1 MPEQTRTRPRA
12 RRRLSVVGV
21 LGELLITVGVLVL
34 LFIGWYVWLNDVI
47 VGSEQTQ
54 AATELQQQWAEQS
67 RDERGEAGEPAEPPP
82 PVYGGQSPDSAPVR
96 AEPGGVNEAFA
107 TLIVPRFGTDYARTI
122 AQGIDV
128 RDVLNS
134 RRTGV
139 GHYPGTQ
146 MPGELGNFAIAA
158 HRNANGAPFG
168 RLVDLRVGDH
178 VYVETADGWYEYTFR
193 GLEYVLPNQVDVI
206 APVPREAGADPAERI
221 LTMTTCN
228 PLFST
233 DERAIAYSVMTAW
246 YPREGGMPA
255 ELSELGQEEA

>member
-1 MPEQTRTRPRA
+1 MPEQPPPRPRA
-12 RRRLSVVGV
+12 PRRLSVVGV

-34 LFIGWYVWLNDVI
+34 LFLGWYVWLNDII
-47 VGSEQTQ
+47 VGGEQTQ
-54 AATELQQQWAEQS
+54 AAVELQQQWAEQS
-67 RDERGEAGEPAEPPP
+67 RGERGEDAPSPP
-82 PVYGGQSPDSAPVR
+82 PVYEGQSPDAAPVR
-96 AEPGGVNEAFA
+96 AEPGGVNDALA
-107 TLIVPRFGTDYARTI
+107 TLIVPRFGADYARTI
-122 AQGIDV
+122 GQGIDV

-193 GLEYVLPNQVDVI
+193 GLEYVAPTQVDVI
-206 APVPREAGADPAERI
+206 APVPRDAGADPAERI

-233 DERAIAYSVMTAW
+233 AERAVAYSVMTAW

-255 ELSELGQEEA
+255 ELSELGQGEA

>member
-1 MPEQTRTRPRA
+1 MPDHPAPERA
-12 RRRLSVVGV
+12 RRRPSAGISIVGV
-21 LGELLITVGVLVL
+21 LGEILITLGVLVL
-34 LFIGWYVWLNDVI
+34 LFIGWYMWLNDII

-54 AATELQQQWAEQS
+54 AATELQQEWAEQD
-67 RDERGEAGEPAEPPP
+67 REERGEEGVPP
-82 PVYGGQSPDSAPVR
+82 PVVEGLSPDQAPVMV
-96 AEPGGVNEAFA
+96 EPDRTNEAFA
-107 TLIVPRFGTDYARTI
+107 TLIVPRFGADYARTV
-122 AQGIDV
+122 AQGVDL

-139 GHYPGTQ
+139 GHYPGTG

-168 RLVDLRVGDH
+168 KLVDLRVGDH

-193 GLEYVLPNQVDVI
+193 GLEYVLPTEVDVI
-206 APVPREAGADPAERI
+206 AAVPRAPQADPTERI

-233 DERAIAYSVMTAW
+233 AERAIAYSVMTAW
-246 YPREGGMPA
+246 YPRAGGMPA
-255 ELSELGQEEA
+255 ELSDLASEEA

>member
-1 MPEQTRTRPRA
+1 MPDEPAVERARPRQ
-12 RRRLSVVGV
+12 RLSVVGV

-34 LFIGWYVWLNDVI
+34 LFVGWYLWLNDVI
-47 VGSEQTQ
+47 VGGEQTQ
-54 AATELQQQWAEQS
+54 SATELRQEWEEQA
-67 RDERGEAGEPAEPPP
+67 REERGEAPPPEPVVAGLSPDQAPVMAEPTTLN
-82 PVYGGQSPDSAPVR
+82 A
-96 AEPGGVNEAFA
+96 AFA
-107 TLIVPRFGTDYARTI
+107 TLIVPRFGDDYARTI
-122 AQGIDV
+122 GQGIAV
-128 RDVLNS
+128 REVLNS

-168 RLVDLRVGDH
+168 KLVDLRVGDH
-178 VYVETADGWYEYTFR
+178 VYVETEAGWYEYTFR
-193 GLEYVLPNQVDVI
+193 GLEYVLPTEVDVI
-206 APVPREAGADPAERI
+206 SPTPRAPQTEPTERI

-233 DERAIAYSVMTAW
+233 AERVIAYSVMTAW

-255 ELSELGQEEA
+255 ELAGEEA

>member
-1 MPEQTRTRPRA
+1 MPDEPAVERARPRQ
-12 RRRLSVVGV
+12 RLSVVGV

-34 LFIGWYVWLNDVI
+34 LFVGWYLWLNDVI
-47 VGSEQTQ
+47 VGGEQTQ
-54 AATELQQQWAEQS
+54 SATELRQEWEEQA
-67 RDERGEAGEPAEPPP
+67 REERGEAPPPEPVVEGLSPDQAPVMAEPTTLN
-82 PVYGGQSPDSAPVR
+82 A
-96 AEPGGVNEAFA
+96 AFA
-107 TLIVPRFGTDYARTI
+107 TLIVPRFGDDYARTI
-122 AQGIDV
+122 GQGIAV
-128 RDVLNS
+128 REVLNS

-168 RLVDLRVGDH
+168 KLVDLRVGDH
-178 VYVETADGWYEYTFR
+178 VYVETEAGWYEYTFR
-193 GLEYVLPNQVDVI
+193 GLEYVLPTEVDVI
-206 APVPREAGADPAERI
+206 APTPRAPQTEPTERI

-233 DERAIAYSVMTAW
+233 AERAIAYSVMTAW

-255 ELSELGQEEA
+255 ELAGEEA

>member
-1 MPEQTRTRPRA
+1 MPEHTPRRARPRA
-12 RRRLSVVGV
+12 RRRLSVIGV
-21 LGELLITVGVLVL
+21 LGELLITLGMLVL

-47 VGSEQTQ
+47 VGNEQTQ

-67 RDERGEAGEPAEPPP
+67 RNERGEAGEPPP
-82 PVYGGQSPDSAPVR
+82 PVYEGHSPESAPVR

-107 TLIVPRFGTDYARTI
+107 TLIVPRFGDDYARTI
-122 AQGIDV
+122 AQGVDV

-146 MPGELGNFAIAA
+146 MPGEVGNFAIAA

-206 APVPREAGADPAERI
+206 APVPRDAGADPAERV

-228 PLFST
+228 PLFSIE
-233 DERAIAYSVMTAW
+233 ERAIAYSVMTAW

-255 ELSELGQEEA
+255 ELGEEEA

>member
-1 MPEQTRTRPRA
+1 MPDEPAVERA
-12 RRRLSVVGV
+12 RSRQRLSVVGV

-34 LFIGWYVWLNDVI
+34 LFVGWYLWLNDVI
-47 VGSEQTQ
+47 VGGEQTQ
-54 AATELQQQWAEQS
+54 SATELRQEWEEQA
-67 RDERGEAGEPAEPPP
+67 REERGEAPPPEPVVEGLNPDQAPVMAEPTTLN
-82 PVYGGQSPDSAPVR
+82 A
-96 AEPGGVNEAFA
+96 AFA
-107 TLIVPRFGTDYARTI
+107 TLIVPRFGDDYARTI
-122 AQGIDV
+122 GQGIAV
-128 RDVLNS
+128 REVLNS

-168 RLVDLRVGDH
+168 KLVDLRVGDH
-178 VYVETADGWYEYTFR
+178 VYVETEAGWYEYTFR
-193 GLEYVLPNQVDVI
+193 GLEYVLPTEVDVI
-206 APVPREAGADPAERI
+206 APTPRAPQTEPTERI

-233 DERAIAYSVMTAW
+233 AERAIAYSVMTAW

-255 ELSELGQEEA
+255 ELAGEEA

>member
-1 MPEQTRTRPRA
+1 MQARPRSQARPRA
-12 RRRLSVVGV
+12 RLSVIGV
-21 LGELLITVGVLVL
+21 LGELLITLGVLVL

-54 AATELQQQWAEQS
+54 AATELQQEWAEQN
-67 RDERGEAGEPAEPPP
+67 RGERGDAPEPPP
-82 PVYGGQSPDSAPVR
+82 VVEGLSPDQAPVMQ
-96 AEPGGVNEAFA
+96 EPDGLNAAFA
-107 TLIVPRFGTDYARTI
+107 TLIVPRFGGDYARTI

-128 RDVLNS
+128 REVLNS

-168 RLVDLRVGDH
+168 KLVDLRVGDH

-193 GLEYVLPNQVDVI
+193 GLEYVLPTQVDVI
-206 APVPREAGADPAERI
+206 APTPRAPQTAPTERI

-233 DERAIAYSVMTAW
+233 AERAIAYSVMTAW
-246 YPREGGMPA
+246 YPRDGGMPA
-255 ELSELGQEEA
+255 ELAEEEA

>member
-1 MPEQTRTRPRA
+1 MPDGRERAPARPRA
-12 RRRLSVVGV
+12 RARISVVGV
-21 LGELLITVGVLVL
+21 LGELLITLGVLVL

-47 VGSEQTQ
+47 VGGEQTQ
-54 AATELQQQWAEQS
+54 AASELREEWAEQG
-67 RDERGEAGEPAEPPP
+67 REERGEAGEPP
-82 PVYGGQSPDSAPVR
+82 PVQQGLDPSLAPVP

-107 TLIVPRFGTDYARTI
+107 TLLVPRFGADYARTI

-128 RDVLNS
+128 REVLNS

-168 RLVDLRVGDH
+168 NLVDLRVGDR
-178 VYVETADGWYEYTFR
+178 VYVETVDGWYEYAFR
-193 GLEYVLPNQVDVI
+193 GLEYVLPTQVDVI
-206 APVPREAGADPAERI
+206 APVPRLPGAEPGERI

-233 DERAIAYSVMTAW
+233 AERAIAYSVMTAW
-246 YPREGGMPA
+246 YPRAGGMPA
-255 ELSELGQEEA
+255 ELAGGEA

>member
-1 MPEQTRTRPRA
+1 MPEQTPTRPRA
-12 RRRLSVVGV
+12 RRRLSVAGV
-21 LGELLITVGVLVL
+21 IGELLITVGVLAL

-67 RDERGEAGEPAEPPP
+67 RDERGEAGEPAEPPL
-82 PVYGGQSPDSAPVR
+82 PVYEGQSPDSAPVR
-96 AEPGGVNEAFA
+96 SEPGGVNEALA
-107 TLIVPRFGTDYARTI
+107 TLIVPRFGAHYARTI
-122 AQGIDV
+122 GQGIDV

-134 RRTGV
+134 RRTGI

-178 VYVETADGWYEYTFR
+178 IYVETADGWYEYTFR

-206 APVPREAGADPAERI
+206 APVPRDSGADPAERI

-228 PLFST
+228 PLFSI